1 MNDLTLFSQLLSTA
15 DGRDRL
21 ADFAKFNSV
30 HDGKLSYDDFVCKLQ
45 IKIQDIIEKHLES
58 SRDKFSFYDEDS
70 ITHLISACLCE
81 AGYKAAEQT
90 KQNGAVDLTVQHGEY
105 KWIAEAKIAY
115 NSQKV
120 FEGLLQLLTRYAT
133 RDKNAGMLI
142 YVKKK
147 GCMKIYKEWVAF
159 IQKDGG
165 WVDYSN
171 KKEDFF
177 SENISSI
184 FSTSVIKLC
193 DQSARTIES
202 IHELLSGD
210 TISVKHFFVDLYY
223 CPMDKSASTNKSLR
237 KDLALNELEDYYH
250 NEIIGKDT
258 YDKRLIS
265 IIERLLDPS

>member
-1 MNDLTLFSQLLSTA
+1 
-15 DGRDRL
+15 
-21 ADFAKFNSV
+21 
-30 HDGKLSYDDFVCKLQ
+30 
-45 IKIQDIIEKHLES
+45 
-58 SRDKFSFYDEDS
+58 
-70 ITHLISACLCE
+70 
-81 AGYKAAEQT
+81 
-90 KQNGAVDLTVQHGEY
+90 
-105 KWIAEAKIAY
+105 
-115 NSQKV
+115 
-120 FEGLLQLLTRYAT
+120 
-133 RDKNAGMLI
+133 
-142 YVKKK
+142 
-147 GCMKIYKEWVAF
+147 MKIYKEWVAF

-165 WVDYSN
+165 WVDYSD

-237 KDLALNELEDYYH
+237 KDLALNELKDYYH

>member
-1 MNDLTLFSQLLSTA
+1 MNDLSLFSQLLSTTE
-15 DGRDRL
+15 GRDQL

-30 HDGKLSYDDFVCKLQ
+30 RDGRLSYDYFVCKLQ
-45 IKIQDIIEKHLES
+45 IKIKEIIERHLES

-81 AGYKAAEQT
+81 AGYRASEQT

-115 NSQKV
+115 NSQNV

-147 GCMKIYKEWVAF
+147 SCMKIYKEWAAF
-159 IQKDGG
+159 IRQDGG
-165 WVDYSN
+165 WADYAD
-171 KKEDFF
+171 KKGDVF
-177 SENISSI
+177 SENIASI
-184 FSTSVIKLC
+184 FSTSIIKLC
-193 DQSARTIES
+193 DQSSRTIES

-223 CPMDKSASTNKSLR
+223 CPMDKSATTNKSLR
-237 KDLALNELEDYYH
+237 KGLALNELEDYYH
-250 NEIIGKDT
+250 NEIIGKDV
-258 YDKRLIS
+258 YDEKLIS
-265 IIERLLDPS
+265 IIERLFDPS